1 MSNQKQAIIID
12 PKDNV
17 ATAIRDLKEGDAIE
31 TESGTVVLARD
42 IPFGHKFALTD
53 IPQDEYVVKYGAR
66 IGRAMM
72 PIDEGDH
79 VHIHNV
85 EDITDKV
92 RKEACG

>member
-31 TESGTVVLARD
+31 TEAGTVVLMCD
-42 IPFGHKFALTD
+42 IAFGHKFALAT
-53 IPQDEYVVKYGAR
+53 IAQDEYIFKYGTR
-66 IGRAMM
+66 IGRATTR
-72 PIDEGDH
+72 INDGDH
-79 VHIHNV
+79 VHVHNV

-92 RKEACG
+92 RKGA

>member
-17 ATAIRDLKEGDAIE
+17 ATAIRDLKEGDAVE
-31 TESGTVVLARD
+31 TEAGSVVLACD

-53 IPQDEYVVKYGAR
+53 IPEDEYVIKYGTR
-66 IGRAMM
+66 IGRATSQ
-72 PIDEGDH
+72 IDEGDH
-79 VHIHNV
+79 VHVHNV

-92 RKEACG
+92 RKGV